1 MMVHQELTGKILE
14 ACFEVSN
21 ELGAGFLESVYEK
34 ALLVA
39 LRQKDLNVESQVKL
53 QVMFRGIVVGD
64 YFADILVENKILLE
78 LKAVNALTKEHF
90 AQILNY
96 LKATN
101 LEVGLIIN
109 FGNSKLEYRR
119 FDNKF
124 MRSTTTSNISLVDKL
139 FTDKSDNL

>member
-1 MMVHQELTGKILE
+1 MIHQELTGKILE

-34 ALLVA
+34 ALLVV

-139 FTDKSDNL
+139 FADKSDNL

>member
-1 MMVHQELTGKILE
+1 MMIHQELTGKILE

-34 ALLVA
+34 ALLVV

-139 FTDKSDNL
+139 FADKSDNL

>member
-1 MMVHQELTGKILE
+1 MMIHQELTGKILE

-39 LRQKDLNVESQVKL
+39 LRQKNLNVESQVKL

-90 AQILNY
+90 AQNLNY

-119 FDNKF
+119 FDNKL
-124 MRSTTTSNISLVDKL
+124 MRSTTASNISLVDKL
-139 FTDKSDNL
+139 FADKSDNL

>member
-1 MMVHQELTGKILE
+1 MMIQQELTGKILE